1 GVESTVRDAHEQGF
15 HVTVPVDAVTDG
27 DAAAHDHTLAKI
39 FPRIAET
46 GVAKDVLTALAA
58 AA

>member
-1 GVESTVRDAHEQGF
+1 MRELPRGDQQRRRAD
-15 HVTVPVDAVTDG
+15 TDG
-27 DAAAHDHTLAKI
+27 GAAAHEHTLAKI

-58 AA
+58 AS